1 MGDKVVYNAD
11 ELVFP
16 GVWPFKDGKK
26 SKGVTMGNIVAEMAD
41 ITSAQSTIVGFD
53 THGWD
58 KAKLPPGVYECCA
71 DEAIRQIDEQYR
83 VRFNEIFGPLSNVK
97 FESMREVYCLAATR
111 RALVAVKEEQSKK
124 HDRDEV
130 VVVKDDDTNNSTGA
144 VVVAEQ
150 SPRKRARK
158 IEDAFE
164 TVESFKDEQEQN
176 KREMS
181 KKMSDDLP

>member
-1 MGDKVVYNAD
+1 MASEKVVYNPD

-16 GVWPFKDGKK
+16 GAWPFKDGKS

-58 KAKLPPGVYECCA
+58 RAKLPPSVYECCA

-83 VRFNEIFGPLSNVK
+83 VRFNEIFGPLSKVK

-111 RALVAVKEEQSKK
+111 RALVAVKEEESMK
-124 HDRDEV
+124 HDRDTIV
-130 VVVKDDDTNNSTGA
+130 VNDNDDTNSTGA
-144 VVVAEQ
+144 VVDEQ
-150 SPRKRARK
+150 SPRKRAKK
-158 IEDAFE
+158 IKDAFE

>member
-1 MGDKVVYNAD
+1 MGK
-11 ELVFP
+11 
-16 GVWPFKDGKK
+16 
-26 SKGVTMGNIVAEMAD
+26 IVSEMAD
-41 ITSAQSTIVGFD
+41 TSHAKSMIVGFE

-58 KAKLPPGVYECCA
+58 TAKLPPPVYECCA

-83 VRFNEIFGPLSNVK
+83 VRFNEIFGPLSKVK

-111 RALVAVKEEQSKK
+111 RALVAVKESMK

-130 VVVKDDDTNNSTGA
+130 VVVKDEDTNSTGA
-144 VVVAEQ
+144 VVDEQ
-150 SPRKRARK
+150 SPRKRAKK